1 MLCVDHQQER
11 NIELGCWPFREAQ
24 DSEVSWQ
31 ERAEAHVPTDTC
43 SADQIAKPAVGVPR
57 PFHGMC
63 CVDGDHFLGEVAVK
77 NDIWVA
83 KDMSA
88 ESLKSSWG
96 D

>member
-1 MLCVDHQQER
+1 
-11 NIELGCWPFREAQ
+11 
-24 DSEVSWQ
+24 
-31 ERAEAHVPTDTC
+31 
-43 SADQIAKPAVGVPR
+43 
-57 PFHGMC
+57 MC

-88 ESLKSSWG
+88 ESVKSSWG